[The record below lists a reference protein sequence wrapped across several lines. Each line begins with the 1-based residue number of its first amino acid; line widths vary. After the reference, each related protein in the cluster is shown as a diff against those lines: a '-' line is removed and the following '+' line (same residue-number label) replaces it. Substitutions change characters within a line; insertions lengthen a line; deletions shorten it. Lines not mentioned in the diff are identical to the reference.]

1 MHVRATNWALFTEI
15 YMALTLI
22 YSKDELLTLVYIVYK
37 YTLAKALRLK
47 IKALTSQNSF
57 F

>member
-22 YSKDELLTLVYIVYK
+22 YSKDELLTLVYKFIN
-37 YTLAKALRLK
+37 TPWLK
-47 IKALTSQNSF
+47 P
-57 F
+57 